1 MTRGNKKNCE
11 RVDEMSRKLNC
22 FPNSFLP
29 FSPLFLQQP
38 LSHKSYR
45 PLTVASFRLNYL
57 IHQLHPFGYH
67 LVNVLLHS
75 FASILFY
82 RYDSSHQY
90 LSWFD
95 RFSFVFRFCLFFF
108 NETPSKSTVN
118 KSGKIKDCATSRVTT
133 SESAPTRHR
142 HSPCSTSFLI
152 ALLFC
157 AHPIHTDSVSWPI
170 SRMQCNHSFPFLG
183 KFYEIEFPNCGLY
196 AFETVVRL
204 WKRQVAGRMFSKQL
218 TRPPTWRLQAR

>member
-1 MTRGNKKNCE
+1 MISWAQVELHNLFLALRIGPIEFSMTRGNKKNCE

-95 RFSFVFRFCLFFF
+95 SFSFVSDFVFSFSMKLRASQLSTNQGKSRIVPLQEWQPVKVLQPGTVTRPVRHHFSLRF
-108 NETPSKSTVN
+108 SSV
-118 KSGKIKDCATSRVTT
+118 
-133 SESAPTRHR
+133 PTR
-142 HSPCSTSFLI
+142 F
-152 ALLFC
+152 
-157 AHPIHTDSVSWPI
+157 
-170 SRMQCNHSFPFLG
+170 
-183 KFYEIEFPNCGLY
+183 
-196 AFETVVRL
+196 
-204 WKRQVAGRMFSKQL
+204 
-218 TRPPTWRLQAR
+218 TRTA